1 VSILAAA
8 PTGSV
13 LQQLNRGT
21 GDIDVSGV
29 ITRIRDD
36 LHPGQLAF
44 VDDTATQIIGISAGY
59 GAGKTRALCAKA
71 VMLAAANQ
79 GFIGAVMEPTGPLI
93 RDIWQNDFEQFLEAY
108 DIPYTFRASP
118 LPEYMLHLPGGDTK
132 ILCRSFENW
141 SRIIGLNLAWV
152 LADEIDT
159 VTPSIANKAFPKILG
174 RLRSGNVRQFGA
186 ASTPEG
192 FRWMWT
198 TFGSEQAKDRQD
210 RKLIKMRSSDNPHLP
225 PDFIERL
232 EANYDPSLLKSYLE
246 GEFCNLT
253 TGCVYD
259 RFDRSK
265 HVFSELPDISSE
277 PLRVGIDFNVGN
289 TNAVIGIRIG
299 DRAVVIDEV
308 VGAQDTDALAQ
319 EIRRRYPD
327 HKIYGYPD
335 ASGGNR
341 STNATRTDIQIL
353 ESYGI
358 SNQSPQA
365 NPPIK
370 DRVNNVQALLE
381 NGKGQNRLQIWHG
394 CKKLIECLE
403 LQCWDEKTQ
412 LPDKASGFDHV
423 NDCLG
428 YWLHRD
434 FSMLHKNAGR
444 STGVRI
450 Y

>member
-1 VSILAAA
+1 MSLLAGICQPGSLLGFMDVATQED
-8 PTGSV
+8 TGD
-13 LQQLNRGT
+13 LLNR
-21 GDIDVSGV
+21 
-29 ITRIRDD
+29 IRAD

-44 VDDTATQIIGISAGY
+44 VDDATTEIIGISAGY

-108 DIPYTFRASP
+108 EIPYTFRASP

-192 FRWMWT
+192 FRFMFQ
-198 TFGSEQAKDRQD
+198 TFASDEAKLRQD
-210 RKLIKMRSSDNPHLP
+210 RKLIKMRSYDNPHLP

-232 EANYDPSLLKSYLE
+232 RANYDPSLLKSYLE

-265 HVFSELPDISSE
+265 HVFSELPDISRE
-277 PLRVGIDFNVGN
+277 PLRIGIDFNVGN
-289 TNAVIGIRIG
+289 TNAVVGIRIG
-299 DRAVVIDEV
+299 DRAVVVDEV

-341 STNATRTDIQIL
+341 STNATKTDIQIL

-381 NGKGQNRLQIWHG
+381 NGKGQNRLQVWQG
-394 CKKLIECLE
+394 CKKLIECLD

-412 LPDKASGFDHV
+412 MPDKQSGFDHL

-444 STGVRI
+444 TTGIRI

>member
-1 VSILAAA
+1 
-8 PTGSV
+8 
-13 LQQLNRGT
+13 
-21 GDIDVSGV
+21 
-29 ITRIRDD
+29 
-36 LHPGQLAF
+36 
-44 VDDTATQIIGISAGY
+44 
-59 GAGKTRALCAKA
+59 
-71 VMLAAANQ
+71 
-79 GFIGAVMEPTGPLI
+79 
-93 RDIWQNDFEQFLEAY
+93 
-108 DIPYTFRASP
+108 
-118 LPEYMLHLPGGDTK
+118 
-132 ILCRSFENW
+132 
-141 SRIIGLNLAWV
+141 V

-159 VTPSIANKAFPKILG
+159 VTPAIANKAFPKILG

-192 FRWMWT
+192 FRFMFQ
-198 TFGSEQAKDRQD
+198 TFASDEAKLRKDR
-210 RKLIKMRSSDNPHLP
+210 RLIKMRSYDNPHLP
-225 PDFIERL
+225 ADFIERL
-232 EANYDPSLLKSYLE
+232 RANYDPTLLKSYLE

-259 RFDRSK
+259 RFDRSR
-265 HVFSELPDISSE
+265 HVFSELPDISRE
-277 PLRVGIDFNVGN
+277 PLRVGIDFNVAN

-308 VGAQDTDALAQ
+308 VGAQDTDALGQ

-341 STNATRTDIQIL
+341 STNATKTDIQIL

-370 DRVNNVQALLE
+370 DRVNNVQAMLE
-381 NGKGQNRLQIWHG
+381 NGKGQNRLQIWQG
-394 CKKLIECLE
+394 CKKLIECME

-412 LPDKASGFDHV
+412 LPDKQSGFDHL

-444 STGVRI
+444 TTGIRI

>member
-1 VSILAAA
+1 MSILAAA

-13 LQQLNRGT
+13 LQKLNYGT
-21 GDIDVSGV
+21 GDVDVPEMLQ
-29 ITRIRDD
+29 RIRND

-93 RDIWQNDFEQFLEAY
+93 RDIWQNDFENFLEAY

-118 LPEYMLHLPGGDTK
+118 LPEYTLHLPGGDTK

-192 FRWMWT
+192 FRFMYE
-198 TFGSEQAKDRQD
+198 TFASEEAKARED
-210 RKLIKMRSSDNPHLP
+210 RKLIKMRSYDNPHLP
-225 PDFIERL
+225 ADFIERL
-232 EANYDPSLLKSYLE
+232 RANYDPTLLKSYLE

-259 RFDRSK
+259 RFDRAR
-265 HVFSELPDISSE
+265 HVFSELPDISRE
-277 PLRVGIDFNVGN
+277 PLRIGIDFNVAN

-308 VGAQDTDALAQ
+308 VGAQDTDALGQ

-370 DRVNNVQALLE
+370 DRVNNVQAMLE
-381 NGKGQNRLQIWHG
+381 NGKGQSRLQIWQG

-412 LPDKASGFDHV
+412 LPDKQSGFDHL

-444 STGVRI
+444 STGIRV